1 VFSGIVEGR
10 CKVKKIDKY
19 PRGWRVSFEFE
30 EDVDLN
36 PGQSL
41 SVDGVCLTVEEYE
54 NKVARFFLSDETL
67 NKTKFGKVLCE
78 GYVCNYERGL
88 KVGSRIDGHF
98 VLGHVDG
105 VGEMVEIEDYGE
117 DGWEVWVK
125 IPESLEV
132 YLSPKGSI
140 ALDGVSLTINEVRG
154 NLISI
159 RLIPHTLRITSLGLR
174 KKGDLLNVEVD
185 VIARYVVSYLEKYGK
200 G

>member
-1 VFSGIVEGR
+1 MFSGIVEGR
-10 CKVKKIDKY
+10 CRVKKIDKHL
-19 PRGWRVSFEFE
+19 RGWKVSFQFE
-30 EDVDLN
+30 DDVKLN
-36 PGQSL
+36 VGQSV
-41 SVDGVCLTVEEYE
+41 SIDGVCLTVEEYKD
-54 NKVARFFLSDETL
+54 KVAKFFLSDETL
-67 NKTKFGKVLCE
+67 NRTKFGKVLHE

-105 VGEMVEIEDYGE
+105 VGEIVEIEDYGE
-117 DGWEVWVK
+117 DGWEVWVRV
-125 IPESLEV
+125 PERLEA

-140 ALDGVSLTINEVRG
+140 ALDGVSLTINEVQR
-154 NLISI
+154 NIISI

-185 VIARYVVSYLEKYGK
+185 VIARYIVSYLEKYGK